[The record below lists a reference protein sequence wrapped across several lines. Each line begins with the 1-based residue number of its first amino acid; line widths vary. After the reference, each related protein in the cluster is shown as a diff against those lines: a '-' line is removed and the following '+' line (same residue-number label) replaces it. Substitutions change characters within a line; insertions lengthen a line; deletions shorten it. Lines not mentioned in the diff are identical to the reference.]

1 MIRISEPGQSNG
13 NASNRAKI
21 AGSFRFP
28 ISQYLPDILAIL
40 MVMIMAY
47 MLAGKPALDLK
58 LSTSPGGKPAQ
69 SGQSSD
75 AVKKQQV
82 PGVAGQVHEDNADK
96 ELKARN
102 IFTANGAYTDAD
114 NKPIPANP
122 YTLIGVTQGKE
133 TKAIFRDY
141 SGSVVTMTVGQKMID
156 GSVIT
161 RIDSASVQLKKGEEK
176 TELKAFDVPNREKT
190 ILQKP

>member
-1 MIRISEPGQSNG
+1 M
-13 NASNRAKI
+13 AKI
-21 AGSFRFP
+21 TGSFRFP

-40 MVMIMAY
+40 MVMIIAY
-47 MLAGKPALDLK
+47 MFAGKPAIDLK
-58 LSTSPGGKPAQ
+58 LSASPGGKPAQ
-69 SGQSSD
+69 NGQPSD
-75 AVKKQQV
+75 AVRKQQV
-82 PGVAGQVHEDNADK
+82 PGVVSQVNEENADK

-102 IFTANGAYTDAD
+102 IFTASGAYTDAD

-141 SGSVVTMTVGQKMID
+141 TGAVLMMTKGQKMMD

-161 RIDSASVQLKKGEEK
+161 RIDRTSVQLKKGEEK

-190 ILQKP
+190 ILRKP

>member
-1 MIRISEPGQSNG
+1 MIRISPGQPHDNPSNM
-13 NASNRAKI
+13 AKI

-40 MVMIMAY
+40 MVMIIAY
-47 MLAGKPALDLK
+47 MFAGKPALDLK
-58 LSTSPGGKPAQ
+58 LSASPGGKPAQ

-75 AVKKQQV
+75 VVKKQPV
-82 PGVAGQVHEDNADK
+82 PGVASQVNEDNADR

-102 IFTANGAYTDAD
+102 IFTANGAYTDSD

-141 SGSVVTMTVGQKMID
+141 GGSVVTMTVGQKMID

-161 RIDSASVQLKKGEEK
+161 RIDGASVQLKKGEEK

-190 ILQKP
+190 ILRKP

>member
-1 MIRISEPGQSNG
+1 MIRISPGQPHGNPSNM
-13 NASNRAKI
+13 AKI
-21 AGSFRFP
+21 VGSFRFP

-40 MVMIMAY
+40 MVMIIAY
-47 MLAGKPALDLK
+47 MFAGKPTLDPK
-58 LSTSPGGKPAQ
+58 LSASPGGNPAQ

-82 PGVAGQVHEDNADK
+82 PDVASQVHKDNADK
-96 ELKARN
+96 ELMTRN
-102 IFTANGAYTDAD
+102 IFTANGAYTDSD

-190 ILQKP
+190 ILRKP